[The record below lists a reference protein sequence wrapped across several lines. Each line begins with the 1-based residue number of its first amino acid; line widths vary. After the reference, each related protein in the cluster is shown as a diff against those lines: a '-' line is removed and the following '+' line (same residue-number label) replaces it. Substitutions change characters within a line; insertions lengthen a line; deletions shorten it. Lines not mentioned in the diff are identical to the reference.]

1 MATTHERIYA
11 GDTMF
16 PTRAWRS
23 GGFVATRLPTLR
35 LRAGASLFQCD
46 GESRPLHVDLIA
58 IGSLAQRL
66 QQIYQR
72 LFRIQIFEWARIGA
86 HGVDIFLA
94 DDPAEQQL
102 LVRHAWC
109 VQAAS
114 HVVGAGLVRLP
125 LGPLFG
131 AGPVENLVFDVR
143 IHVARPFRA
152 AVAQSELD
160 DLVGDFFIALADDD
174 VDGRL
179 ATDELR

>member
-1 MATTHERIYA
+1 MQAIPCSR
-11 GDTMF
+11 
-16 PTRAWRS
+16 RALGEAVGSSQRC
-23 GGFVATRLPTLR
+23 LPTLR

-72 LFRIQIFEWARIGA
+72 LFRIQIFEWARICA

-109 VQAAS
+109 RS
-114 HVVGAGLVRLP
+114 EEHT
-125 LGPLFG
+125 
-131 AGPVENLVFDVR
+131 
-143 IHVARPFRA
+143 
-152 AVAQSELD
+152 SELQSRE
-160 DLVGDFFIALADDD
+160 ISY
-174 VDGRL
+174 
-179 ATDELR
+179 